1 MPILNGFELC
11 KKAREFDK
19 NIHILFITAS
29 EGHYGKF
36 RSQHLPELGKMNYI
50 QKPIGNQESVQIVNT
65 IVANSITLD

>member
-29 EGHYGKF
+29 EAYYG
-36 RSQHLPELGKMNYI
+36 SLE
-50 QKPIGNQESVQIVNT
+50 VN
-65 IVANSITLD
+65 IFLS